1 MMRDQ
6 APRSISTTGENILK
20 PEKMEIWVFEDA
32 ADLFDDQSE
41 IIDSS
46 IESFNNESQYDVN
59 QKQLSS
65 SS

>member
-41 IIDSS
+41 IINSS

>member
-46 IESFNNESQYDVN
+46 IESFNNESQYEVN

>member
-1 MMRDQ
+1 
-6 APRSISTTGENILK
+6 
-20 PEKMEIWVFEDA
+20 MEIWVFEDA